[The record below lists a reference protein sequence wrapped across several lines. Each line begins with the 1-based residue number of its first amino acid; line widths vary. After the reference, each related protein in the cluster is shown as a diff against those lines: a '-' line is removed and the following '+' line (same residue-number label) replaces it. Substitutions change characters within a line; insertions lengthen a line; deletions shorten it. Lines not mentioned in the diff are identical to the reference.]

1 MKTKL
6 DELKEEC
13 IQISQEAYRRG
24 LISATGGNIS
34 ARLPGEETV
43 IIKRTGASFRNL
55 NLNDIITIDLNGNV
69 VEGQGKPSK
78 EINLHL
84 GIYKVRS
91 EVNAIFHLHSIAAT
105 AFATAG
111 KEVPL
116 VTTQAYKILGKCP
129 LVGYGPPG
137 SLELAEK
144 NKEVFKDKSVKVAV
158 LQSHGTTAV
167 GRDLEEAYN
176 YADLLEATA
185 QIALFCSLIGKPMPI
200 PY

>member
-1 MKTKL
+1 MDNEL
-6 DELKEEC
+6 DKLKEEF

-24 LISATGGNIS
+24 LISATGGHIS
-34 ARLPGEETV
+34 ARLPDGDKV

-55 NLNDIITIDLNGNV
+55 KLSDIVTIDLNGNV
-69 VEGQGKPSK
+69 IEGRGKPSK

-91 EVNAIFHLHSIAAT
+91 DINAVFHLHSIAAT

-116 VTTQAYKILGKCP
+116 VTVQGLKILGKCP

-137 SLELAEK
+137 SIELAEK
-144 NKEVFKDKSVKVAV
+144 NKEAFKDKTLKVAV

-185 QIALFCSLIGKPMPI
+185 QIAIFSKLIGEPVPI
-200 PY
+200 PF

>member
-1 MKTKL
+1 MNTKL
-6 DELKEEC
+6 DKLKEEF

-34 ARLPGEETV
+34 ARLPDEEKA

-55 NLNDIITIDLNGNV
+55 KLSDIVTIDLNGNII
-69 VEGQGKPSK
+69 EGQGKPSK

-91 EVNAIFHLHSIAAT
+91 DVNAVFHLHSIAAT

-116 VTTQAYKILGKCP
+116 VTVQGIKILGRCP

-137 SLELAEK
+137 SMELAEK
-144 NKEVFKDKSVKVAV
+144 TKEAFKDKTLKVAV

-185 QIALFCSLIGKPMPI
+185 QIAISCIQIGKPMPI